1 MMTDKKKS
9 DDGLKR
15 NLFFVS
21 SLGINLVASSVVG
34 IVIGIYLDKWF
45 HTRPILTIALFL
57 LGTVAGFRQIYKEI
71 RKLGNEDKEHEQ
83 K

>member
-1 MMTDKKKS
+1 MTEKKTH

-15 NLFFVS
+15 NLLFVS
-21 SLGINLVASSVVG
+21 SLGINLVLSGVAG
-34 IVIGIYLDKWF
+34 IVLGIYLDKWF
-45 HTRPILTIALFL
+45 HTRPILTIALFI

-71 RKLGNEDKEHEQ
+71 RKLGEEDSNENK